1 MAGMDMLVKLLVVVI
16 DAVRAFADPNRT
28 GIRQ

>member
-1 MAGMDMLVKLLVVVI
+1 MRELIVKIAVVVI

-28 GIRQ
+28 GVRQ

>member
-1 MAGMDMLVKLLVVVI
+1 MRELVIKVAVVVL
-16 DAVRAFADPNRT
+16 DALRAFADPNRT

>member
-1 MAGMDMLVKLLVVVI
+1 MREIFVKLAVVLL

>member
-1 MAGMDMLVKLLVVVI
+1 MREIVIKVAVVII